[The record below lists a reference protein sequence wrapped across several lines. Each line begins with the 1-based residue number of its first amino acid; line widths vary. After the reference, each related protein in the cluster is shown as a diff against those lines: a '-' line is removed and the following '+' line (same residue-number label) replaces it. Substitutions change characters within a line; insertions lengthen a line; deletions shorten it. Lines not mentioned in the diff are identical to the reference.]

1 MNVPRAPLT
10 PDDVVAAGRR
20 LAGVTHRTPVLTSAT
35 LDAATGAAIH
45 MKAEPLQRGGAFK
58 LRGAYN
64 AIALLPEETR
74 RRGVVTDSSGNH
86 GQAVALAAQMFGIP
100 AAVFMPDDAPE
111 LKVRATRSYGAEVR
125 RYDRRREDRAT
136 LSAELAAARG
146 ATVILPVDDPHVMA
160 GHGTAAMEL
169 LEDHGDLDIL
179 VVPVGGGGLMAGSA
193 TIARDRCPGI
203 RVVGVEPADG
213 DDTRRSLLAGRRVT
227 IPAPDTIADGLR
239 RTAPGEVTFPINQR
253 LVDEIV
259 TVDDDSIV
267 EAMWLMFERCKV
279 AVEPSGAVG
288 LAAVTSGAL
297 DVAGRRVGVILS
309 GGNVGARQFA
319 DLVSTHPTPAEL
331 PPPRRS
337 VPAAT

>member
-1 MNVPRAPLT
+1 MNGSRSLLT
-10 PDDVVAAGRR
+10 ADDVVAAAHRV
-20 LAGVTHRTPVLTSAT
+20 AGVVHRTPVVTSAT
-35 LDAATGAAIH
+35 LDAATGATLA

-64 AIALLPEETR
+64 AIALLPEEVR

-86 GQAVALAAQMFGIP
+86 GQAVALAAQLVGIP
-100 AAVFMPDDAPE
+100 AAVYMPDDAPE
-111 LKVRATRSYGAEVR
+111 LKVRATRAYGAEVR
-125 RYDRRREDRAT
+125 RYDRRREDRAV
-136 LSAELAAARG
+136 LSAELAAERG
-146 ATVILPVDDPHVMA
+146 ATVILPVDDPRVMA

-169 LEDHGDLDIL
+169 LDDCGHLDVL

-193 TIARDRCPGI
+193 TIARHLAPTI
-203 RVVGVEPADG
+203 RIVGVEPLDG
-213 DDTRRSLLAGRRVT
+213 DDTRRSLAAGRRVT
-227 IPAPDTIADGLR
+227 IPTPETIADGLR

-253 LVDEIV
+253 LVDEVV
-259 TVDDDSIV
+259 TVDDDAIV
-267 EAMWLMFERCKV
+267 AAMWLLYERCKL

-288 LAAVTSGAL
+288 LAGVLSGAI

-319 DLVSTHPTPAEL
+319 ELVATRPAPADL

-337 VPAAT
+337 VAATT